1 MPSSATHRGGTHRR
15 QPTSVGKCVPA
26 RVFKFLRPHGK
37 AGARRF
43 GAACGPRLAT
53 VGASREAGRL
63 APRSEG
69 VRSVHRAAARRPS
82 QPHVHPVYLRYF
94 VLA

>member
-43 GAACGPRLAT
+43 GAAPLGRGNIRGVQVNGMPLLT
-53 VGASREAGRL
+53 PSTHQPGASQHPASLLFLG
-63 APRSEG
+63 
-69 VRSVHRAAARRPS
+69 
-82 QPHVHPVYLRYF
+82 VHPLF
-94 VLA
+94 